1 MEFARKTSRYVALAV
16 LTVSA
21 YSQQYPAPPCD
32 RTIAEE
38 TLRKT
43 FAVKIVDPIYPS
55 EAIRQQTTG
64 LVVAEL
70 CVAAGSQTASVRIAT
85 APSEAVA
92 KSVKMALSEWRF
104 GPMWLKGRPNEHLS
118 YASKVTYYF
127 VKKDAQWLVRGPM
140 ESFYVGPKFVLR
152 QQLSR

>member
-1 MEFARKTSRYVALAV
+1 MNAPKISRYVTLGALSVA
-16 LTVSA
+16 A

-43 FAVKIVDPIYPS
+43 FAVKIVHPRYPS

-64 LVVAEL
+64 VVVAEL
-70 CVAAGSQTASVRIAT
+70 CVAGGSQTASVWIAT

-104 GPMWLKGRPNEHLS
+104 GPMWLKGRPNEPLS

-127 VKKDAQWLVRGPM
+127 VKKDAQWLVLGPM
-140 ESFYVGPKFVLR
+140 DSFYVGPKFALR
-152 QQLSR
+152 QQVSR